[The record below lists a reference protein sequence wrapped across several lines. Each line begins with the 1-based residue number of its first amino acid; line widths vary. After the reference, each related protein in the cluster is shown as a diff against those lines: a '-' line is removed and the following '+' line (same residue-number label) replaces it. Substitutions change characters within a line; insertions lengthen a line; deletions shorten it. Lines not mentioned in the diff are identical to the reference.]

1 MFMKEYIKYV
11 PLSLFVAFCVKSL
24 VVGVTIAEAPALAIV
39 AVFSAYLIHRDEDE
53 NKKAIEARL
62 AALEKQ
68 QETKSKEMED
78 LRSHVSSV
86 KLGQQIKSVGRF

>member
-53 NKKAIEARL
+53 NKKAIELDLLRLRNNKKLSQKKWKICARMYL
-62 AALEKQ
+62 L
-68 QETKSKEMED
+68 
-78 LRSHVSSV
+78 
-86 KLGQQIKSVGRF
+86 